1 MKISELLDEDT
12 ISELVTSIFRIRL
25 DSGRSVGAVL
35 TLNYPAGHVR
45 ALLTNAIN
53 ETEVYGEVSTSVSTG
68 SDQPDPLL
76 AALGGN
82 RQTYHFLTG
91 KYPEEDVEDVAAMAR
106 RWQWLCINRPT
117 LLITGIFGNGC
128 TNKTIDDVEI
138 IIDRADDRGL
148 LPVRFPPTEDCH
160 VGPNCICQHKD
171 Q

>member
-91 KYPEEDVEDVAAMAR
+91 KYPEDA
-106 RWQWLCINRPT
+106 T
-117 LLITGIFGNGC
+117 T
-128 TNKTIDDVEI
+128 
-138 IIDRADDRGL
+138 
-148 LPVRFPPTEDCH
+148 DCH

-171 Q
+171 QP